1 MTGVKLAKA
10 FGVLLMVVI
19 VCSKQ
24 IPEEQHSTYPAT
36 DEAHFTNNAHEYH
49 DEDLK
54 VNVGERLIRAAAPPL
69 DIDYQG
75 GATID
80 NRQVLF
86 HLNAAAQIVNRN
98 DAKITRE
105 KRNDL
110 DQFMGM
116 IKANEIFTRN
126 ARTLRNSPAKH
137 FRLDMQ
143 GMVKIGGQDYH
154 NLQVQMNG
162 KRSGSSTYANVLVPQ
177 NANGFLADRV
187 IRRAFYDSSNG
198 PGAVRLEI
206 GNKVEG

>member
-1 MTGVKLAKA
+1 M
-10 FGVLLMVVI
+10 VI

-36 DEAHFTNNAHEYH
+36 DEAHFTSHEYH
-49 DEDLK
+49 DQDLK
-54 VNVGERLIRAAAPPL
+54 VNVGERLIRAAAQPV
-69 DIDYQG
+69 DYQG

-86 HLNAAAQIVNRN
+86 HLNTDAQIANRN
-98 DAKITRE
+98 DLKKITRE

-126 ARTLRNSPAKH
+126 AGTLRNSPAKH

-143 GMVKIGGQDYH
+143 GMVKRNGRDYH
-154 NLQVQMNG
+154 NMQVQMNG
-162 KRSGSSTYANVLVPQ
+162 KRSGSSTYANVLVPKD
-177 NANGFLADRV
+177 ANGFLADRV

-198 PGAVRLEI
+198 NAAVTLEI
-206 GNKVEG
+206 GNKVVQG